1 MSASRKARGKSGKG
15 KGKSGKG
22 KISDKRRS
30 QTRMAGLQMPV
41 ARIQRYIRRGNYA
54 PKVAKLSGV
63 FMSAVLEYCV
73 AEVLELAGNAAKDQN
88 RKTISPRHILLAIK
102 HDEELSL
109 LLDKVIISHG
119 GVVPHIHPT
128 LVPEKKRK
136 NKNDKSKQ
144 SSSSSDNASQTY

>member
-1 MSASRKARGKSGKG
+1 MSASRKAKGKGKG

-22 KISDKRRS
+22 KSDGRRS
-30 QTRMAGLQMPV
+30 QTHMAGLQMPV
-41 ARIQRYIRRGNYA
+41 ARIQRYIRRGHYA

-102 HDEELSL
+102 NDEELNL
-109 LLDKVIISHG
+109 LLNNVIISHG
-119 GVVPHIHPT
+119 GVLPHIHPN

-136 NKNDKSKQ
+136 KKSGKTKSSKSGDYGSNSQ
-144 SSSSSDNASQTY
+144 SF